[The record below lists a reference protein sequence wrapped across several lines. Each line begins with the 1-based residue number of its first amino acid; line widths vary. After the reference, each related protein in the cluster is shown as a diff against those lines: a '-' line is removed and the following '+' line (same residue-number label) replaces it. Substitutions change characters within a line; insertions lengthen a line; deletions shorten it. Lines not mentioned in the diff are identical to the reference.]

1 MFKGIVPSLTFDG
14 QLQVYSKSRI
24 FYCRSG
30 NNIRHI
36 TGLSENLALKHLD
49 LSDNTVTS
57 LSDLSH
63 LYALKVGIHRF
74 DHLIVRTYIHIF
86 LTQA

>member
-1 MFKGIVPSLTFDG
+1 MDNSEFIAILF
-14 QLQVYSKSRI
+14 

-63 LYALKVGIHRF
+63 LYALKVGIHQL
-74 DHLIVRTYIHIF
+74 DYSILDAHIS
-86 LTQA
+86 T